1 MLSKV
6 CEVPIF
12 QFFPFVPLRSFAKFL
27 FLAKIRIFPDKLP
40 VAQVERAL
48 RQEELLQRMRNSVEK
63 ALAVAV
69 KGSEDVRKTAEKV
82 KIKWFKRLTMV
93 FHDKHRI
100 YDDV

>member
-12 QFFPFVPLRSFAKFL
+12 QFFPLVPFFG
-27 FLAKIRIFPDKLP
+27 KIRIFPDKLP

-48 RQEELLQRMRNSVEK
+48 RQEELLQRMRNSAEK

-69 KGSEDVRKTAEKV
+69 KGSEDVRKTAEKGQNQV
-82 KIKWFKRLTMV
+82 V
-93 FHDKHRI
+93 
-100 YDDV
+100 